1 MGTRQ
6 DESVIKVL
14 VVDDHELFRRGVVA
28 VLRSTPGVCVVGEA
42 GNGRDA
48 LESFQAFQ
56 PDVTLLDI
64 HMPICNGLETA
75 RKMRQTDPNT
85 KILMLTVSETE
96 EMLFEAVKS
105 GASGYVLK
113 SVSPEQLVECV
124 RRVYE
129 GEPVVPSSLAMK
141 MIAEFSRVTA
151 GHAPSNR
158 SVTELTEREREVLQY
173 LSAGAS
179 NKEIA
184 KALFISENTVRNHVR
199 HILEKLHLSNR
210 AQAAAYAVRNGLSHG
225 RQALGDE

>member
-1 MGTRQ
+1 MGTWQ

-14 VVDDHELFRRGVVA
+14 VVDDHELFRRGVVT
-28 VLRSTPGVCVVGEA
+28 VLRSTPGIYVVGEA
-42 GNGRDA
+42 GNGREA
-48 LESFQAFQ
+48 MECFQTLQ

-64 HMPICNGLETA
+64 HMPVCNGLETA
-75 RKMRQTDPNT
+75 RKMREANPNT

-113 SVSPEQLVECV
+113 SVSPERLIECV
-124 RRVYE
+124 RQVYE

-141 MIAEFSRVTA
+141 MIAEFSRTA
-151 GHAPSNR
+151 ETRMPSSE

-184 KALFISENTVRNHVR
+184 RALFISENTVRNHVR
-199 HILEKLHLSNR
+199 HILDKLHLSNR
-210 AQAAAYAVRNGLSHG
+210 AQAAAYAVRNGIVRG
-225 RQALGDE
+225 RQLTNDV